1 MVDDTTESERT
12 SLHYFECLDRV
23 TRVFAQATD
32 VEELI
37 RQTLGIVL
45 EIFACDRAWLLFPCD
60 PDAGSWRIV
69 YEATRPERP
78 GALAMNV
85 DFPMDR
91 SIAALFREAL
101 KTPDPVTYG
110 VHRPHPWVDAP
121 NFDIRSQ
128 IHIALR
134 PRRGLPWL
142 LGLHQCSYARDWT
155 PEEARLFHEIAQRLA
170 DALTNILYTR
180 ELEQTAQALRD
191 SEALLRKSEAAL
203 READRRK
210 DEFLGMLSHE
220 LRNPLAPIRNSL
232 YILERADPGSEQAR
246 RAQAVIARQV
256 RHMTRLVDDLL
267 DITRIARGKI
277 QLKRERIELGELVQR
292 TIEDHR
298 TEFMAS
304 GCDLEVAVAKEAL
317 WADVDATRI
326 AQVLGNL
333 LHNAVK
339 FTPRGGKI
347 EVSLDRDRDVALI
360 RVRDTGIGIAADMLQ
375 KVFEPFTQADTSLD
389 RSSGGLGLGLAF
401 VKGLVEM
408 HGGSVSAAS
417 EGAGRG
423 ATFTI
428 SLPLVAQ
435 EAPRAAGEAAP
446 KAAANL

>member
-1 MVDDTTESERT
+1 MADDRTESERT

-23 TRVFAQATD
+23 TRVFAQASD

-37 RQTLGIVL
+37 RQTLQIVL

-60 PDAGSWRIV
+60 PEAASWRIF

-78 GALAMNV
+78 GALAINV
-85 DFPMDR
+85 GFPMDEPV
-91 SIAALFREAL
+91 ADLFREAL
-101 KTPDPVTYG
+101 QTSDPITYG
-110 VHRPHPWVDAP
+110 VHRPHPWVGAP

-128 IHIALR
+128 IHIALK
-134 PRRGLPWL
+134 PRRGAAWL

-155 PEEARLFHEIAQRLA
+155 TEESRLFHEIAQRLA
-170 DALTNILYTR
+170 DALTNLLYTR

-232 YILERADPGSEQAR
+232 YILERAAPGSEQAK
-246 RAQAVIARQV
+246 RAQAVIDRQV

-277 QLKRERIELGELVQR
+277 QLQRQRVELGELVRR

-298 TEFMAS
+298 TELLAN
-304 GCDLEVAVAKEAL
+304 GCELAVAIAEEAL
-317 WADVDATRI
+317 WAEVDATRI
-326 AQVLGNL
+326 AQVIGNL
-333 LHNAVK
+333 LQNAAK

-347 EVSLDRDRDVALI
+347 AVSIARDD
-360 RVRDTGIGIAADMLQ
+360 DAA
-375 KVFEPFTQADTSLD
+375 
-389 RSSGGLGLGLAF
+389 
-401 VKGLVEM
+401 
-408 HGGSVSAAS
+408 
-417 EGAGRG
+417 
-423 ATFTI
+423 I
-428 SLPLVAQ
+428 
-435 EAPRAAGEAAP
+435 
-446 KAAANL
+446 